1 MQETSS
7 APIPLVDLKAQ
18 YRAIREPVRAAIDRV
33 MDSQHFIL
41 GPEVDAFECE
51 FAAYVGAE
59 FAVGVASGSD
69 ALLLALM
76 ALDIRPGDEVI
87 TTPFTFFATAG
98 AVARLGAIPVFVD
111 IDPATYNIDAQQ
123 VEDYLSGR
131 HPLLNDGSRFGHDPG
146 RVKAIIPV
154 HLYGQMAD
162 VPALAAC
169 AAKRGI
175 AIIEDAAQAVGS
187 RHGPASAGTVGA
199 AGCFSFFPSK
209 NLGAAGDAG
218 AVVTND
224 AKLDEKLR
232 ILRAHGSK
240 PKYFHRL
247 VGMNSRLDALQAAIL
262 RAKLPHLDAWSDA
275 RARVAAEYDRVLA
288 GSGLGLP
295 HRTAGG
301 RHIFHQ
307 YVVRSLARD
316 RIQAALKAAAIG
328 CEVYY
333 PLPLHLQE
341 CFAALGYRPGDLPH
355 SESAALETL
364 ALPMYPELSTT
375 QQERVAAV
383 IRSALG

>member
-1 MQETSS
+1 MKEDMQDN

-41 GPEVDAFECE
+41 GPEVDAFERE
-51 FAAYVGAE
+51 LAAYVGAE
-59 FAVGVASGSD
+59 FAIGVASGSD

-76 ALDIRPGDEVI
+76 ALDLQPGDEVL

-98 AVARLGAIPVFVD
+98 AVARLGAVPVFVD
-111 IDPATYNIDAQQ
+111 IDPATYNIDVRQ
-123 VEDYLSGR
+123 VEDRLAK
-131 HPLLNDGSRFGHDPG
+131 HDPK

-154 HLYGQMAD
+154 HLYGQTAD
-162 VPALAAC
+162 MPALMALAT
-169 AAKRGI
+169 RHGI
-175 AIIEDAAQAVGS
+175 PVVEDAAQAIGS
-187 RHGPASAGTVGA
+187 RDSSGARAGTIGA
-199 AGCFSFFPSK
+199 LGCFSFFPSK

-224 AKLDEKLR
+224 AQLDQKLR

-240 PKYFHRL
+240 PKYFHKL
-247 VGMNSRLDALQAAIL
+247 VGVNSRLDALQAAIL
-262 RAKLPHLDAWSDA
+262 RAKLPHLDAWSEG
-275 RARVAAEYDRVLA
+275 RSNVASRYDQVLA
-288 GSGLGLP
+288 GLGLGLP
-295 HRTAGG
+295 KRVAGG

-307 YVVRSLARD
+307 YVVRSRARD
-316 RIQAALKAAAIG
+316 RIQAALKEAAIG

-341 CFAALGYRPGDLPH
+341 CFANLGYRRGDLPH
-355 SESAALETL
+355 SEAAALESL
-364 ALPMYPELSTT
+364 ALPMYPELSQA

-383 IRSALG
+383 IRGALG